1 MNTDDPVSI
10 VTVHLARLI
19 RQWLTDGG
27 VKLSSSLRLV
37 IENDV
42 LTALNG
48 LAKGFNKDLRDKCFA
63 EL

>member
-1 MNTDDPVSI
+1 MNTDDPVPI

-27 VKLSSSLRLV
+27 VKLSSNLV
-37 IENDV
+37 LTIENDV

-48 LAKGFNKDLRDKCFA
+48 LAKGFNKDLRDKCLA

>member
-27 VKLSSSLRLV
+27 VKLSSSLRLA